1 MLSPPGSAA
10 MSGLKLTIATTDYDH
25 FRDFRLGAVRA
36 EGIAPNWQM
45 LGHHEIFARF
55 TFNRE
60 WDVSELSFAK
70 FIAQATR
77 KDSDIIG
84 LPVVCSRLFR
94 FSSFYINKNS
104 KIKTAKDLKGKT
116 IGSPEWAHTAAVYM
130 RGWLSDENGIGLNDI
145 HWYQAGANEA
155 GRVEKV
161 ELELPKGLKL
171 TRVADKSLSEL
182 LARGEIDCALIAR
195 PPDCFRQGHPDVVR
209 LFPDYWQME
218 EDYYERTKVW
228 PIMHIIAVQTRVL
241 DDNPWVARNLFNAFV
256 ESKRRSLERLLDPAV
271 SRYPL
276 AWLPAY
282 ARKMRDMFDGDPF
295 PYGIEENRPT
305 FEQFLRYSYEQGIA
319 KRHAKPEDI
328 FPKGIMTSVKV

>member
-1 MLSPPGSAA
+1 MNR
-10 MSGLKLTIATTDYDH
+10 LKLTIATTDYDH
-25 FRDFRLGAVRA
+25 FRDFRLGLVNA
-36 EGIAPNWQM
+36 EGIEPTWLT

-70 FIAQATR
+70 FAAQVTR
-77 KDSDIIG
+77 KDADIIG

-94 FSSFYINKNS
+94 FSSFYVNKKS
-104 KIKTAKDLKGKT
+104 GIKTAKDLWGKT

-130 RGWLSDENGIGLNDI
+130 RGWLNDEHGIGLKDI
-145 HWYQAGANEA
+145 HWVQAGTNEA

-161 ELELPKGLKL
+161 ELDLPHGMKL
-171 TRVADKSLSEL
+171 TRITDKSLSQL
-182 LARGEIDCALIAR
+182 LANGDIDCALIAR

-209 LFPDYWQME
+209 LFPDYWDME
-218 EDYYERTKVW
+218 QDYYQRTKVW
-228 PIMHIIAVQTRVL
+228 PIMHIVSLQKRVL
-241 DDNPWVARNLFNAFV
+241 DSDPWVARNLFDAFL

-282 ARKMRDMFDGDPF
+282 ARQMNDLFGGDPF

-305 FEQFLRYSYEQGIA
+305 LEQFLRYTYEQGIA
-319 KRHAKPEDI
+319 KRHATPEEI
-328 FPKGIMTSVKV
+328 FPEGVMTLVRV